1 MRCTDPVYCCLQ
13 EEFEGFTDD
22 EIAQVAKKLSTVNA
36 ALAATIKQKDPSD
49 RKRLSTDSHAS
60 QLPAKGS
67 RVKIRQSYD
76 AMVRGGLVK
85 RAKTHISTTVQ
96 KHNEKSHTSKRS
108 KEGRKPHVKL
118 KTIKIR
124 LGVGR
129 KSGKIIHRGSS
140 PSSDDSDSDF
150 EPLSAKVF
158 VSKHKTKKSSE
169 RKHRKSK
176 NSVPGIVRLPER
188 SLAKQLL
195 VKAKAGRNKLQFVL
209 PTVSSRSSRKIIPNK
224 RFLEGS
230 YGEMT
235 SSTVKK
241 SRTEEET
248 LVESVSFETVT
259 SDVCLPVASV
269 DDPAIDP
276 KLSLFDQPLIVEGKR
291 HRKPSLRLI
300 RQLSD
305 DTVVDNK
312 LVLPSGGGVDGLG
325 AVVVTK
331 RHGQDILRKAKLRLN
346 QAAMNRSKKA
356 LARSLKRKMRR
367 EQRKAGASTSSLQ
380 FLPLD
385 TPLSVQIS
393 PIKFGVL
400 SPETPVFGAAGLSAG

>member
-1 MRCTDPVYCCLQ
+1 M
-13 EEFEGFTDD
+13 
-22 EIAQVAKKLSTVNA
+22 
-36 ALAATIKQKDPSD
+36 
-49 RKRLSTDSHAS
+49 
-60 QLPAKGS
+60 
-67 RVKIRQSYD
+67 KIRQSYD

-85 RAKTHISTTVQ
+85 RTTHISPKVQ
-96 KHNEKSHTSKRS
+96 KHNEKSHKSKRS
-108 KEGRKPHVKL
+108 REGRKAHVKL

-129 KSGKIIHRGSS
+129 KSGKIIPRGSS
-140 PSSDDSDSDF
+140 SSSSNSDSDSDF
-150 EPLSAKVF
+150 EPLSSKVF
-158 VSKHKTKKSSE
+158 VSKHKSKKSTE
-169 RKHRKSK
+169 KKNRKST

-224 RFLEGS
+224 RFLEDS

-235 SSTVKK
+235 STTMKK
-241 SRTEEET
+241 VRTEEET
-248 LVESVSFETVT
+248 LVESVPIPFETVT
-259 SDVCLPVASV
+259 PDVCVSVASV
-269 DDPAIDP
+269 DPAIDP

-305 DTVVDNK
+305 DTPVDNK
-312 LVLPSGGGVDGLG
+312 RSQLVLPSSGCVDSLG

-367 EQRKAGASTSSLQ
+367 EQKKAGVSTSLQ

-385 TPLSVQIS
+385 SKPLSVQIS